1 MTILADR
8 EYNII
13 TNKEREKKYMSTTL
27 EISLKTEVQDFQIF
41 DFLDLLPAEDEPTD
55 LDSEAEEVCI
65 QFIFT
70 NYLEGCDNDNV
81 DSTEFGGFNEIKL
94 KIKNYLSLKRHNPDL
109 YKKLD
114 DTCPVPNGYSRLW
127 R

>member
-1 MTILADR
+1 MG
-8 EYNII
+8 
-13 TNKEREKKYMSTTL
+13 TTL
-27 EISLKTEVQDFQIF
+27 KIILETEVQDFQIF

-70 NYLEGCDNDNV
+70 NYLEGCDNDNI
-81 DSTEFGGFNEIKL
+81 DSTEFCGFNEIKS
-94 KIKNYLSLKRHNPDL
+94 KIKDYLFLKHNHPDL
-109 YKKLD
+109 YQKVKD
-114 DTCPVPNGYSRLW
+114 FYRETQRLLAP